1 MFEGTTIDELIECVI
16 RAEHRARQ
24 HPNAFLI
31 DKNSENDQ
39 DTNHFLLGA
48 A

>member
-1 MFEGTTIDELIECVI
+1 MFEGKTIDELIECVM

-24 HPNAFLI
+24 HSDALVI
-31 DKNSENDQ
+31 EDKSASETDSSY
-39 DTNHFLLGA
+39 FLLGA

>member
-1 MFEGTTIDELIECVI
+1 MFEGKTIDELIECVM

-24 HPNAFLI
+24 HPDALVVENDLP
-31 DKNSENDQ
+31 NDQ
-39 DTNHFLLGA
+39 DTSHFLLGA